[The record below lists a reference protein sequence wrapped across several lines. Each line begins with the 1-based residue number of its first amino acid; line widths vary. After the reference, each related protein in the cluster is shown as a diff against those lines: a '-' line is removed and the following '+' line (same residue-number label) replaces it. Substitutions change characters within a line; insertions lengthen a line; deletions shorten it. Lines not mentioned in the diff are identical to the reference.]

1 LTTRRQN
8 GTISTFNLSRRLEYQ
23 TKTGRSAG
31 LPHAKELSSRLDTL
45 LDTIFSD
52 RLDLVSLFRQIS
64 AELPSSPPLALK
76 KKLRRLLATVQRV
89 SADSALLAAG
99 VLRLTGF
106 DSPRILHF
114 LSLYVPGTI
123 SLSQF
128 EFASQALFP
137 RGLPMTQG
145 MLYDL
150 TQYTYLERRL
160 LVRKSME
167 MSAALSNAVSPDLL
181 LFLFLLSLRDDLSN
195 ENARL
200 IALILKGVFPAF
212 EQRARPGDELLGEYA
227 EIAEA
232 LRNSDRN
239 LPWQEAGRGDARA
252 SRPFDRQSASR
263 FLDKYFSDAA
273 LANQRG
279 APVVEAPRAVLPPAP
294 PRRASRPRTV
304 SRPRQAARAKR
315 AAVPVQA
322 AAPVRA
328 AAPVQAARAK
338 RAAASIPSPAR
349 KREQASPRRTA
360 AGWRIAVPLVPFFA
374 GAAVVLALTILV
386 VVFPPRPGDRAHRP
400 AVPAAAAPAEAAPA
414 APGAETPKA
423 ADKATQPGPART
435 YVIREGDSLWRIYQS
450 LNPDTPGRWD
460 EFLSRIRA
468 DNGLVDPDRI
478 WPGKTLTITP
488 FSH

>member
-1 LTTRRQN
+1 
-8 GTISTFNLSRRLEYQ
+8 
-23 TKTGRSAG
+23 
-31 LPHAKELSSRLDTL
+31 
-45 LDTIFSD
+45 
-52 RLDLVSLFRQIS
+52 
-64 AELPSSPPLALK
+64 
-76 KKLRRLLATVQRV
+76 
-89 SADSALLAAG
+89 
-99 VLRLTGF
+99 
-106 DSPRILHF
+106 
-114 LSLYVPGTI
+114 
-123 SLSQF
+123 
-128 EFASQALFP
+128 
-137 RGLPMTQG
+137 

-167 MSAALSNAVSPDLL
+167 VSAALSDAVSPDLL

-232 LRNSDRN
+232 LRNSERN
-239 LPWQEAGRGDARA
+239 LPWQEAGRSDARA

-279 APVVEAPRAVLPPAP
+279 AAAVEAPRAALPPAP

-304 SRPRQAARAKR
+304 SRP
-315 AAVPVQA
+315 VQA
-322 AAPVRA
+322 AAPA
-328 AAPVQAARAK
+328 QAARAK
-338 RAAASIPSPAR
+338 RAAAPVRAARAKRAAAPVQAAAPAHEAR
-349 KREQASPRRTA
+349 AKRAAAPVQAAVPAQAARTKRAAAPRRTA
-360 AGWRIAVPLVPFFA
+360 AGRRIAVPLVPFCA

-386 VVFPPRPGDRAHRP
+386 VVFPPRPGARARTP
-400 AVPAAAAPAEAAPA
+400 AVPAAAAAADTASA
-414 APGAETPKA
+414 APGAETPKT
-423 ADKATQPGPART
+423 ADKAPQPGPART

-450 LNPDTPGRWD
+450 LNPDAPGRWN

-488 FSH
+488 FGH